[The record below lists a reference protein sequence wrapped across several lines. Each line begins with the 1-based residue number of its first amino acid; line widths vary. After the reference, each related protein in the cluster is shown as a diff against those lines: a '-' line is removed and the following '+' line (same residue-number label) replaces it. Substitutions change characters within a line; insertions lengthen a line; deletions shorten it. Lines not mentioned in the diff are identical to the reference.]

1 MRADAHGAGASNP
14 LFFDFAKVG
23 AASKLSTALPLR
35 GATLSGSFDPWV
47 VSTS

>member
-1 MRADAHGAGASNP
+1 MRANARGAGASNP

-35 GATLSGSFDPWV
+35 GATLSGSFEPLG
-47 VSTS
+47 